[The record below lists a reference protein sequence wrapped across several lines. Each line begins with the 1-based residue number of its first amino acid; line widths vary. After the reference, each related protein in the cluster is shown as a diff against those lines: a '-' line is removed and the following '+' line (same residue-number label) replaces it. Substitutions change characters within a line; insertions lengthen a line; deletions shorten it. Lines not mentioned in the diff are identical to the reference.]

1 MLVGRKYILNENSG
15 IIFDLEQYPEIRMQ
29 PDDAYMDNEGYG
41 IGMLVHLSDVD
52 IDPVLIF
59 NDKQAKELEKAL
71 KIYRRKLR
79 KKRRRLF

>member
-15 IIFDLEQYPEIRMQ
+15 LIFDLEQYPEIRMQ
-29 PDDAYMDNEGYG
+29 PDDAYMDNDGYG
-41 IGMLVHLSDVD
+41 IGMLVHLNDAD

-71 KIYRRKLR
+71 KVYRRKLR
-79 KKRRRLF
+79 KKRRKLF

>member
-15 IIFDLEQYPEIRMQ
+15 LIFDLEQYPEIRMQ

-41 IGMLVHLSDVD
+41 IGMLVHLNDAD

-71 KIYRRKLR
+71 KVYRRKLR
-79 KKRRRLF
+79 KKRRKLF